1 MIKKLNFLIDKNNK
15 IKLYVILFFLILSSF
30 LEILGIS
37 IIPLMVS
44 TYLENTDTIDIL
56 EKSSLFQLINFRNFL
71 NDEKILYFFGVT
83 IFIVFLVKNLLL
95 GLISYFEGRVFKNI
109 TEENASKLYNYYLNK
124 NLTFFLNS
132 NPNYLARNII
142 VENQSIKQVT
152 SMLMYMV
159 KEVFILI
166 GILSIL
172 FYANWLITTIIFILI
187 TLLAL
192 TYILVFKNKLDR
204 LGKSSQN
211 IRGLQ
216 LTYLSQAFGAIKDII
231 IMGKRKF
238 ILNIFNKENKIF
250 EYNNMFVTVLSK
262 FPKLIFETFAII
274 AIFIFIF
281 LISYAD
287 IDKNQIIILLSLI
300 AVAIARL
307 MPSYNLIAASVNR
320 IQFIKPSFNLI
331 YQELKKIEQQVNP
344 RTTEEELIF
353 KGEISFKNVS
363 FAYDGQKEY
372 SLKNINEQFQLESI
386 IGITGPSGS
395 GKTTLINLIS
405 GFFTPVQGDI
415 FINDK
420 IIHKSKSN
428 WMNSIGY
435 VGQEVYLLDESIKK
449 NIAFGI
455 EDDLIESTKI
465 DYAIKVARLDEY
477 ISSLKDGINT
487 IVGDRGIRIS
497 GGQKQ
502 RIGIARAIYR
512 DPKILILDEATS
524 SLDNK
529 LELEII
535 TSLINNKKNMTIIMV
550 AHRLTS
556 LKDCDKILY
565 LDHGKLVKT
574 FNSYDELNNQ
584 IKDVIL

>member
-15 IKLYVILFFLILSSF
+15 IKLYVILFFLTLSSF
-30 LEILGIS
+30 LELLGIS

-44 TYLENTDTIDIL
+44 TYLENTDTINIL
-56 EKSSLFQLINFRNFL
+56 EKSSLFQLINFGNFL

-83 IFIVFLVKNLLL
+83 IFIIFLIKNLLL
-95 GLISYFEGRVFKNI
+95 GLISYFEGKVFKNI
-109 TEENASKLYNYYLNK
+109 TEENASKLYKYYLSK

-159 KEVFILI
+159 KEIFILI
-166 GILSIL
+166 GILAIL

-192 TYILVFKNKLDR
+192 IYILVFKNKLDR

-331 YQELKKIEQQVNP
+331 RGRQP
-344 RTTEEELIF
+344 R
-353 KGEISFKNVS
+353 S
-363 FAYDGQKEY
+363 
-372 SLKNINEQFQLESI
+372 
-386 IGITGPSGS
+386 
-395 GKTTLINLIS
+395 
-405 GFFTPVQGDI
+405 
-415 FINDK
+415 
-420 IIHKSKSN
+420 
-428 WMNSIGY
+428 
-435 VGQEVYLLDESIKK
+435 
-449 NIAFGI
+449 
-455 EDDLIESTKI
+455 
-465 DYAIKVARLDEY
+465 
-477 ISSLKDGINT
+477 
-487 IVGDRGIRIS
+487 
-497 GGQKQ
+497 
-502 RIGIARAIYR
+502 
-512 DPKILILDEATS
+512 LIL
-524 SLDNK
+524 
-529 LELEII
+529 LE
-535 TSLINNKKNMTIIMV
+535 
-550 AHRLTS
+550 
-556 LKDCDKILY
+556 
-565 LDHGKLVKT
+565 
-574 FNSYDELNNQ
+574 FNPFL
-584 IKDVIL
+584 

>member
-287 IDKNQIIILLSLI
+287 IGKNQIIILLSLI

-477 ISSLKDGINT
+477 ISGLKDGINT

>member
-44 TYLENTDTIDIL
+44 TYLEITDTIDIL

-331 YQELKKIEQQVNP
+331 YQELKKVEQQVNS

-477 ISSLKDGINT
+477 ISGLKDGINT

-529 LELEII
+529 LEVEII
-535 TSLINNKKNMTIIMV
+535 TSLISNKKNMTIIMV